1 MRGFFYFEEVLLV
14 CYNNVKIGVLFIFS
28 NFVNRKEIDMLGAI
42 IGDIVGSR
50 FEFNNTNKT
59 DFKLFT
65 PESSFTDDTIC
76 TIAIADAI
84 LREVSFEQ
92 SLLEWCRKYPNPKGA
107 YGGSFARWIHS
118 QHPEPYNSFGNGSAM
133 RVSPCGYLPTR
144 QDVLMYARK
153 SAECTHNHPD
163 GIKGAECVADCIYL
177 ARTEKDM
184 GLIAEFVKDVYGYN
198 ICQTSDEIRQTNRFN
213 ETCQITV
220 PQAIVCFIESTDFE
234 SAIRLAVSIGGDS
247 DTIAAITGSIAEAY
261 YGIPQPIIKKA
272 LGYLDADMKNVVTKF
287 KQKYG

>member
-1 MRGFFYFEEVLLV
+1 
-14 CYNNVKIGVLFIFS
+14 
-28 NFVNRKEIDMLGAI
+28 MLGAI

-118 QHPEPYNSFGNGSAM
+118 QYPEPYNSFGNGSAM
-133 RVSPCGYLPTR
+133 RVSPCGYLPTM

-153 SAECTHNHPD
+153 SAECTHNHPE
-163 GIKGAECVADCIYL
+163 GIKGAECVALCIALSKRHYHNVSKIGRSKERIKQL
-177 ARTEKDM
+177 V
-184 GLIAEFVKDVYGYN
+184 AERYGCN
-198 ICQTSDEIRQTNRFN
+198 LNQTCDEIRRTNRFN

-220 PQAIVCFIESTDFE
+220 PQVIVCFLESTDFE

-261 YGIPQPIIKKA
+261 YGIPQHIQDKA
-272 LGYLDADMKNVVTKF
+272 LSYLDADMKSVVTNF
-287 KQKYG
+287 RQKYGE